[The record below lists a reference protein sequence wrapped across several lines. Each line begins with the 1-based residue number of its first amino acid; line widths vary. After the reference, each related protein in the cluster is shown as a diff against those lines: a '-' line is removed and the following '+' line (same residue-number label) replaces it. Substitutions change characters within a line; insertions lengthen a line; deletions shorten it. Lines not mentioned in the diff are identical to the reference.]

1 MEKLI
6 LGAQMYTVRNF
17 TNSKEELDETFGKIS
32 ETGYKYVQLSGL
44 KFNDAK
50 TVSEL
55 LIKHGLKAPLTH
67 TAADRILGDTE
78 KVIEEHKLLG
88 CSIVGLGSIPKKY
101 WEANDVDGFIND
113 YLPAMEKIT
122 ASGLVFAFHNH
133 FLEFSRYKGRC
144 VLDYLFEACGGLL
157 QVIFD
162 TYWGQ
167 FAGVDP
173 AKYIRDHAG
182 EIAAL
187 HLKDMQIKDGRPDFA
202 DVLEGNMN
210 FDAIT
215 EAAKL
220 TSGLCFVEHD
230 NSERPFESLKIS
242 YDNIM
247 ERYDCY
253 V

>member
-1 MEKLI
+1 MEKLR

-17 TNSKEELDETFGKIS
+17 TNTKEELDSTLGKIA
-32 ETGYKYVQLSGL
+32 EIGYKYVQLSGL
-44 KFNDAK
+44 KYNDAK
-50 TVSEL
+50 EIAKL
-55 LIKHGLKAPLTH
+55 LSKHGLKAPLTH
-67 TAADRILGDTE
+67 TAADRIIGETE
-78 KVIEEHKLLG
+78 KVIEEHDVLG
-88 CSIVGLGSIPKKY
+88 CSVVGLGSIPRKY
-101 WEANDVDGFIND
+101 WDGNDIDGFIRD
-113 YLPAMEKIT
+113 FMPAMERIT
-122 ASGLVFAFHNH
+122 AAGKIFAFHNH

-167 FAGVDP
+167 YGGVDP
-173 AKYIRDHAG
+173 AKYIADHAG
-182 EIAAL
+182 AIAAL
-187 HLKDMQIKDGRPDFA
+187 HLKDMQIKNGKPDFD
-202 DVLEGNMN
+202 DVLSGNMN

-230 NSERPFESLKIS
+230 NSEDPFASLKIS
-242 YDNIM
+242 YDNIK

-253 V
+253 E